1 MTWTTFRQI
10 TRSSIIYGILR
21 ANRMVLRCRVLKS
34 LNWSTFYLTSQIGW
48 IFNVKWCAISIDL
61 SESIHFPGTTN
72 QSFVRNGIYI
82 RVFVAYDR
90 AQAIRAYKIPF
101 KLDVIIKT
109 GFVNQTISI
118 LFFLSAHNST
128 PFIQIPRYYCRIKE
142 AHQHS
147 ILIKTIFCHA
157 YHNAM
162 IASYE
167 TFTIFVHMYSMHAM
181 TFSKYWTLKIS
192 RSLSL
197 SVSCSNE
204 LVFRA

>member
-1 MTWTTFRQI
+1 MTCTTFRQI

-118 LFFLSAHNST
+118 LFFSLLT
-128 PFIQIPRYYCRIKE
+128 IPPR
-142 AHQHS
+142 S
-147 ILIKTIFCHA
+147 
-157 YHNAM
+157 
-162 IASYE
+162 
-167 TFTIFVHMYSMHAM
+167 
-181 TFSKYWTLKIS
+181 SKYHDTIAES
-192 RSLSL
+192 RKHTNIRFLSKQYF
-197 SVSCSNE
+197 VTHTIM
-204 LVFRA
+204 RW

>member
-1 MTWTTFRQI
+1 MTCTTFRQI

-118 LFFLSAHNST
+118 LFSPCSQFHPLHPNTTILLPNQGST
-128 PFIQIPRYYCRIKE
+128 PTFDSYQNNILSRIP
-142 AHQHS
+142 
-147 ILIKTIFCHA
+147 
-157 YHNAM
+157 
-162 IASYE
+162 
-167 TFTIFVHMYSMHAM
+167 
-181 TFSKYWTLKIS
+181 
-192 RSLSL
+192 
-197 SVSCSNE
+197 
-204 LVFRA
+204 